1 MEEINT
7 ILDSENQTNRTVVF
21 MIGKDYRVINEFNNK
36 FVLLRTALVL
46 DDKTKHLPTRYIY
59 SGKQIMTIS
68 YSINLYF
75 N

>member
-1 MEEINT
+1 
-7 ILDSENQTNRTVVF
+7 

-36 FVLLRTALVL
+36 FVLPRTALVL